1 LTPASIP
8 LLYFQLFTFPSAVLP
23 SFETLTDAYGFNQS
37 LKSKFVIQHPTF
49 LSVYLVSEKSSVIT
63 NSEQT
68 DINVSDNCSFH
79 SDINNI
85 STTIIQQEKTS
96 HLSST
101 SAMISKPKQISYAST
116 DEDVDELNSHYYEEI
131 DRSITTCENS
141 REKFNPHISLTNNE
155 NNIDPKRLSIDY
167 SQMTID
173 SGIDIITEQKL
184 YQPNIPVTID
194 EQSSKD
200 ATNLN
205 DLFIS
210 FDDSSI
216 DIEPKSLT
224 NTLLLSNQ
232 FLIDNSEITMSI
244 NTTEQD
250 TYFSARS
257 EFNNEKDLYSGY
269 ELESITDEDDDYP
282 SKDDSNEFIFI
293 SESSPPAAS
302 HPSPSLIPP
311 QFEFKLPS
319 FGEWINRA
327 FNTFLSETDKNPP
340 ELIPSRRS
348 SSDVSIHGS
357 QSTINTT
364 SSSSQVIT
372 VLENQNLQNTSDDEN
387 IALYQTQS
395 SSRNEEQD
403 DDHSLNGKS

>member
-1 LTPASIP
+1 
-8 LLYFQLFTFPSAVLP
+8 
-23 SFETLTDAYGFNQS
+23 
-37 LKSKFVIQHPTF
+37 
-49 LSVYLVSEKSSVIT
+49 
-63 NSEQT
+63 
-68 DINVSDNCSFH
+68 
-79 SDINNI
+79 
-85 STTIIQQEKTS
+85 
-96 HLSST
+96 
-101 SAMISKPKQISYAST
+101 
-116 DEDVDELNSHYYEEI
+116 
-131 DRSITTCENS
+131 
-141 REKFNPHISLTNNE
+141 
-155 NNIDPKRLSIDY
+155 
-167 SQMTID
+167 MTID
-173 SGIDIITEQKL
+173 SGIDIISEQKIS
-184 YQPNIPVTID
+184 QPNIPVTID

-216 DIEPKSLT
+216 DIEPKSPT

-232 FLIDNSEITMSI
+232 FPIENSEITISI

-257 EFNNEKDLYSGY
+257 EFNNEKDLYNGY

-282 SKDDSNEFIFI
+282 SKGDPNEIILI
-293 SESSPPAAS
+293 SESSPPPAAS
-302 HPSPSLIPP
+302 HPSPPSIPP

-327 FNTFLSETDKNPP
+327 FDTFLSETDKNPP
-340 ELIPSRRS
+340 ELIPSRCS
-348 SSDVSIHGS
+348 SSDVSRHGS

-403 DDHSLNGKS
+403 DDHSLNGKYNIPLHSFFSWSY

>member
-1 LTPASIP
+1 
-8 LLYFQLFTFPSAVLP
+8 
-23 SFETLTDAYGFNQS
+23 
-37 LKSKFVIQHPTF
+37 
-49 LSVYLVSEKSSVIT
+49 VIT

-68 DINVSDNCSFH
+68 DKNISDNCSFH

-96 HLSST
+96 HT

-131 DRSITTCENS
+131 DRSITTCE
-141 REKFNPHISLTNNE
+141 KFNPHISLANNE
-155 NNIDPKRLSIDY
+155 NNIDPKRLSTDY

-173 SGIDIITEQKL
+173 SGIDIISEQKL

-216 DIEPKSLT
+216 DIEPKSPT

-282 SKDDSNEFIFI
+282 SKDDSNEFILI
-293 SESSPPAAS
+293 SESSPSATS

-403 DDHSLNGKS
+403 DDHSLNGK